1 MQVFGEKTQ
10 TNKSKQW
17 KKRLDF
23 SPMRRNTYRKESKG
37 FTLIELLVVI
47 AIIAILSGMLLP
59 ALSQAKEKAR
69 FINEIHSAKQLMLAH
84 RMYTDDHD
92 GFVLPGFR
100 YGFPATDR
108 IGRPILFPAIKAR
121 YPWRI
126 APYLGK
132 NFEILYANRNRALL
146 RSFAQENKNYTYL
159 ASLFPSLGANSV
171 FVGGDQE
178 LLPKERAFEKLGRF
192 CVLRESDAEKPSS
205 LITFLSARH
214 QSNPNEE
221 VREGFYRTRPPY
233 LTERLWMEEWDSAE
247 PPEKFGFVHPRYN
260 NRAVT
265 AMFDG
270 HAEGLGF
277 EQLQD
282 MRFWAN
288 PADRPDWVLQEK

>member
-1 MQVFGEKTQ
+1 MKW
-10 TNKSKQW
+10 NK
-17 KKRLDF
+17 
-23 SPMRRNTYRKESKG
+23 YRSESSG

-47 AIIAILSGMLLP
+47 AIIAVLSGMLLP
-59 ALSQAKEKAR
+59 ALSQAKQKAR

-92 GFVLPGFR
+92 GFVLPGYR
-100 YGFPATDR
+100 SGFPATDR
-108 IGRPILFPAIKAR
+108 IGRPILHPINAR

-132 NFEILYANRNRALL
+132 NFEILYANRTRALL
-146 RSFAQENKNYTYL
+146 HSFAHDKDYTYL
-159 ASLFPSLGANSV
+159 ASLRPSLGANSV
-171 FVGGDQE
+171 FVGGDQS
-178 LLPKERAFEKLGRF
+178 LLPEERVFEKFGRF
-192 CVLRESDAEKPSS
+192 CVLRESDAERPSS
-205 LITFLSARH
+205 LITFLSARSH
-214 QSNPNEE
+214 HYGEE
-221 VREGFYRTRPPY
+221 VEGYYRTSPPY
-233 LTERLWMEEWDSAE
+233 LSRRLWMEEWDSAE

-277 EQLQD
+277 DKLQD

>member
-1 MQVFGEKTQ
+1 MENAV
-10 TNKSKQW
+10 
-17 KKRLDF
+17 RLF
-23 SPMRRNTYRKESKG
+23 PMRRNNNESKG

-47 AIIAILSGMLLP
+47 AIIATLSGMLLP
-59 ALSQAKEKAR
+59 ALSQAKEKSR

-100 YGFPATDR
+100 FGFPATDR
-108 IGRPILFPAIKAR
+108 IGQPIPHPINAR

-146 RSFAQENKNYTYL
+146 RSFAQEDKNYTYL
-159 ASLFPSLGANSV
+159 ASLFPSLGANST
-171 FVGGDQE
+171 FVGGDQQ
-178 LLPKERAFEKLGRF
+178 LLPNKKAFEKFGRF
-192 CVLRESDAEKPSS
+192 CVLRESDAERPSS

-233 LTERLWMEEWDSAE
+233 LSMRLWMEEWNSAE

-270 HAEGLGF
+270 RAEGLGF
-277 EQLQD
+277 EKLQD

>member
-1 MQVFGEKTQ
+1 MKE
-10 TNKSKQW
+10 NK
-17 KKRLDF
+17 
-23 SPMRRNTYRKESKG
+23 YRSERG

-84 RMYTDDHD
+84 RMYTDDSD
-92 GFVLPGFR
+92 GFVLPGYR
-100 YGFPATDR
+100 SGFPATDR
-108 IGRPILFPAIKAR
+108 IGRSISHPINAR

-146 RSFAQENKNYTYL
+146 HSFAQKDENDYTYL
-159 ASLFPSLGANSV
+159 ASLYPSLGANSI
-171 FVGGDQE
+171 FVGGDQA
-178 LLPKERAFEKLGRF
+178 LLPKEKAFEKLGRF
-192 CVLRESDAEKPSS
+192 CVLRESDAERPSS
-205 LITFLSARH
+205 LVTFLSARRYPKNH
-214 QSNPNEE
+214 NAK
-221 VREGFYRTRPPY
+221 VIEGYYRTEPPY
-233 LTERLWMEEWDSAE
+233 LMERLWMEEWDSTE
-247 PPEKFGFVHPRYN
+247 PSEKFGFVHPRYN

-277 EQLQD
+277 EKLQD

>member
-1 MQVFGEKTQ
+1 MQTIGKKTQ

-17 KKRLDF
+17 KKRLNF
-23 SPMRRNTYRKESKG
+23 APMRRNTYRKKSKG

-47 AIIAILSGMLLP
+47 AIIAILFGMLLP
-59 ALSQAKEKAR
+59 ALSQAKDKTR

-84 RMYTDDHD
+84 RMYTGDHD

-146 RSFAQENKNYTYL
+146 RSFAQEDKNYTYL

-171 FVGGDQE
+171 FVGGDQD
-178 LLPKERAFEKLGRF
+178 LLPNKKAFEKFGRF

-205 LITFLSARH
+205 LITFLSARYQRDH
-214 QSNPNEE
+214 SEE
-221 VREGFYRTRPPY
+221 VIEGFYRTRPPY

-247 PPEKFGFVHPRYN
+247 PPEKLGFVHPRYN

-270 HAEGLGF
+270 HAEGLEF

-288 PADRPDWVLQEK
+288 PADRPNWVLQEK

>member
-1 MQVFGEKTQ
+1 MEHGV
-10 TNKSKQW
+10 
-17 KKRLDF
+17 RL
-23 SPMRRNTYRKESKG
+23 SPMRWNEYRNESKG

-69 FINEIHSAKQLMLAH
+69 FVNEIHSAKQLMLAH

-92 GFVLPGFR
+92 GFVLPGWR
-100 YGFPATDR
+100 SGFPATDR
-108 IGRPILFPAIKAR
+108 IGRPIPHPINAR

-146 RSFAQENKNYTYL
+146 RSFVQEDKNYTYL
-159 ASLFPSLGANSV
+159 ASLFPSLGANST
-171 FVGGDQE
+171 FVGGDQQ
-178 LLPKERAFEKLGRF
+178 LLPNKKAFEKFGRF

-214 QSNPNEE
+214 QGNRIAE
-221 VREGFYRTRPPY
+221 VVEGFYRTKPPY
-233 LTERLWMEEWDSAE
+233 LSGRLWMEEWNSAE

-270 HAEGLGF
+270 HAEGLEF
-277 EQLQD
+277 EKLQD

-288 PADRPDWVLQEK
+288 PADRPDWLLQEK

>member
-1 MQVFGEKTQ
+1 MKE
-10 TNKSKQW
+10 NK
-17 KKRLDF
+17 
-23 SPMRRNTYRKESKG
+23 YRSESRG

-47 AIIAILSGMLLP
+47 AIIAVLSGMLLP
-59 ALSQAKEKAR
+59 ALSQTKGKAR
-69 FINEIHSAKQLMLAH
+69 FVNEIHSAKQLMLAH
-84 RMYTDDHD
+84 RMYTDDND

-100 YGFPATDR
+100 FGFPATDR
-108 IGRPILFPAIKAR
+108 IGQPILHPINAR

-146 RSFAQENKNYTYL
+146 RSFAQEDKDYTYL
-159 ASLFPSLGANSV
+159 ASLFPSLGANST
-171 FVGGDQE
+171 FVGGDQQ
-178 LLPKERAFEKLGRF
+178 LLPNQKAFEKFGRF
-192 CVLRESDAEKPSS
+192 CVLRESDAERPSS

-233 LTERLWMEEWDSAE
+233 LSRRLWMEEWDSAE

-277 EQLQD
+277 DKLQD